1 MRCQLGTHAG
11 EPFIH
16 RPRIRV
22 QIDEEE
28 PAEILD
34 GHFRQADI
42 LAAESFD
49 GLDVR
54 SGAEL
59 AAEAGTMPWI
69 CAYLAIDSDG
79 KADGHGAEPVMHDGR
94 VVGSTSSVAYGHSV
108 GKVLAF
114 TYIKPEAAAP
124 GTALEVVVINEAR
137 KAVVLGEAA
146 WDPQNLL
153 PRTDG

>member
-16 RPRIRV
+16 WPRIRV

-34 GHFRQADI
+34 RHFCQADI

-49 GLDVR
+49 GFDVR

-59 AAEAGTMPWI
+59 AAKVITPGVIRACQDIGPPAALHQLVGAMLADIVESIDRAIAVHHAEQRFTRHLKSEIVARPLQLRGVACELPAGGEQATR
-69 CAYLAIDSDG
+69 LNL
-79 KADGHGAEPVMHDGR
+79 ENRR
-94 VVGSTSSVAYGHSV
+94 VR
-108 GKVLAF
+108 
-114 TYIKPEAAAP
+114 
-124 GTALEVVVINEAR
+124 VIAGIE
-137 KAVVLGEAA
+137 
-146 WDPQNLL
+146 
-153 PRTDG
+153 